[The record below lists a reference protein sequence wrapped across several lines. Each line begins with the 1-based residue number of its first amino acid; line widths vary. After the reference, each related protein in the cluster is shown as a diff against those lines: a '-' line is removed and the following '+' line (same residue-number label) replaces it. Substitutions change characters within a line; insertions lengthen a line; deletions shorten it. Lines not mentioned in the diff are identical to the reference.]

1 MAKVAEVF
9 LNASKLGLTKKVKQR
24 ILFPLDFYDL

>member
-9 LNASKLGLTKKVKQR
+9 LNACKGLTKKVKQR